1 MVLNSSELVSPVS
14 EKVVNGSHAS
24 TKAPAPE
31 SNGVNGHLEAP
42 IAELNVSWLD
52 YIL

>member
-14 EKVVNGSHAS
+14 EKVVNGSQAS

-31 SNGVNGHLEAP
+31 SNGVNGHLAP